1 MFTDRVEVTFEAG
14 HRLLFYKGKC
24 ESPHGHTF
32 KVEIMVSSGDL
43 DDLGFVVDFV
53 ELKNKVGGWIDEN
66 WDHAFLVNGQDQELR
81 RALDSLTDKKVFVF
95 EDGNPSAE
103 NMARYFY
110 NMVSEWYGKLVS
122 KVRVWES
129 PSDYAEYFER
139 SAK

>member
-32 KVEIMVSSGDL
+32 KVEILVSSENL
-43 DDLGFVVDFV
+43 NDLGFVVDFV
-53 ELKNKVGGWIDEN
+53 ELKDKVNRWIEEN
-66 WDHAFLVNGQDQELR
+66 WDHAFLVSGEDQELR

-103 NMARYFY
+103 NMARFFY
-110 NMVSEWYGKLVS
+110 QKVAEWYGKLVTR
-122 KVRVWES
+122 VRVWES
-129 PSDYAEYFER
+129 PYDYAEYFER
-139 SAK
+139 AAQ